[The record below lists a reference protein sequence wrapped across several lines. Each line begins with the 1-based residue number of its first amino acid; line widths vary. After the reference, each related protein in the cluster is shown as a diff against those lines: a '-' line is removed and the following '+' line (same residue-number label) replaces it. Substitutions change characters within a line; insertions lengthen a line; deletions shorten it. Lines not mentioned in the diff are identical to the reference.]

1 MKNKEKLNPMQA
13 NSEVLQQILDI
24 LRPLVPD
31 GLEITSETALVTD
44 LGLDSLKVMKIV
56 EILEDSFDISIP
68 INILSDVRT
77 VGDLELQIQKINW
90 E

>member
-1 MKNKEKLNPMQA
+1 MQE

-24 LRPLVPD
+24 LRPLVPN

-56 EILEDSFDISIP
+56 EILEDRFDISIP

-77 VGDLELQIQKINW
+77 VRDLELQIQKINW

>member
-1 MKNKEKLNPMQA
+1 MQA

-31 GLEITSETALVTD
+31 GLEITSEMALVAD

-56 EILEDSFDISIP
+56 ESLEDSFDISIP

-77 VGDLELQIQKINW
+77 LRDLELQIQKINW

>member
-24 LRPLVPD
+24 LKPLVPD

-56 EILEDSFDISIP
+56 ESLEDSLDISIP

-77 VGDLELQIQKINW
+77 VRDLELQIQKINW

>member
-56 EILEDSFDISIP
+56 ESLEDSLDISIP

-77 VGDLELQIQKINW
+77 VRDLELQIQKINW

>member
-1 MKNKEKLNPMQA
+1 MQE

-24 LRPLVPD
+24 LRPLVPN

-56 EILEDSFDISIP
+56 EILEDRFDISIP

-77 VGDLELQIQKINW
+77 VRDLELQIQKISW

>member
-1 MKNKEKLNPMQA
+1 MQA
-13 NSEVLQQILDI
+13 NSEMLQQILDT

-31 GLEITSETALVTD
+31 GLEITSEMALVTD

-56 EILEDSFDISIP
+56 ESLEDSLDISIP

-77 VGDLELQIQKINW
+77 VRDLELQIQKINW

>member
-1 MKNKEKLNPMQA
+1 MQA
-13 NSEVLQQILDI
+13 NSEMLQQILDI

-31 GLEITSETALVTD
+31 GLEITSEMALVTD

-56 EILEDSFDISIP
+56 ESLEDSLDISIP

-77 VGDLELQIQKINW
+77 VRDLELQIQKINW